1 LTDSCCLQIGIVVE
15 RRYLTQAQPTG
26 MINALQAQGHNVT
39 VIDPQAVSLDIDE
52 ERWLRGFDIIVARGR
67 SWPLLCLLAAAEAH
81 EIPTINKRAA
91 ITTVFNK
98 AQMAVALSAGNLKM
112 PSTFLG
118 SIRNLVNKVP
128 AENYPLILKPL
139 FGDNCQGLRV
149 VNSPNRLKEIVWP
162 EPVALA
168 QHYILNDGC
177 DLKLYG
183 IGHEIWAVR
192 KPSPLYMTKT
202 VNLDR
207 NSQHNSKEA
216 KLLMVTPAL
225 QELGRRCG
233 NLFNLELFGVDCIQ
247 TQDGLVVIDIND
259 FPNYTCV
266 PHAGM
271 KLASYVTQRAK
282 QRRKKL

>member
-1 LTDSCCLQIGIVVE
+1 
-15 RRYLTQAQPTG
+15 
-26 MINALQAQGHNVT
+26 MINVLQAQGHDVT
-39 VIDPQAVSLDIDE
+39 VIDPQAVSFDIDE
-52 ERWLRGFDIIVARGR
+52 ERWLQGFDIIVARGR

-81 EIPTINKRAA
+81 EIPTINKQAA

-112 PSTFLG
+112 PRTFLG
-118 SIRNLVNKVP
+118 SIRNLVHKVP
-128 AENYPLILKPL
+128 PENYPLILKPL

-192 KPSPLYMTKT
+192 KPSPLYRTKT
-202 VNLDR
+202 VHLDR

-216 KLLMVTPAL
+216 KLLTLTPGF
-225 QELGRRCG
+225 QMLGRRCG

-282 QRRKKL
+282 KRRKKL